1 MTYLYK
7 RFVLYDREPNADSQ
21 IHFKKYILVP

>member
-7 RFVLYDREPNADSQ
+7 RFVLYDREANIDSQ